1 MKYARIIN
9 GIAIDVRAESPDGCF
24 TPEIAAE
31 FVEIPDN
38 VQDHWILTGTEWAA
52 PVIPEPVVVEPLI
65 PIISPVEFKLL
76 FTPQERLAIKAARS
90 TDDII
95 DDFFTILDDTR
106 LTAVNLNLESNKAV
120 MEYLQSK
127 GLITAE
133 RKEEI
138 MTGIIK

>member
-9 GIAIDVRAESPDGCF
+9 GIAVDVRTDSPEGVF

-38 VQDHWILTGTEWAA
+38 VEDHWILTGTDWNA
-52 PVIPEPVVVEPLI
+52 PVIPEPVVEEPLI

-76 FTPQERLAIKAARS
+76 FTPQERLAIKAEQAN
-90 TDDII
+90 DE
-95 DDFFTILDDTR
+95 ILDDLFSILDDPR
-106 LTAVNLNLESNKAV
+106 LKEINLNLESNKAV

-127 GLITAE
+127 GLITAG
-133 RKEEI
+133 RKAEI
-138 MTGIIK
+138 MTGILK

>member
-9 GIAIDVRAESPDGCF
+9 GIAVDVRTESPDGCF
-24 TPEIAAE
+24 TPEIVEE

-38 VQDHWILTGTEWAA
+38 VEAHWILTGTEWAA
-52 PVIPEPVVVEPLI
+52 PVIPEPVVAGPLI

-76 FTPQERLAIKAARS
+76 FTPQERLAIKAARA

-95 DDFFTILDDTR
+95 DDLFTILDDPR
-106 LTAVNLNLESNKAV
+106 LTVVNLNLDSNKDAV
-120 MEYLQSK
+120 AYLQSK

-138 MTGIIK
+138 MTGVLK

>member
-38 VQDHWILTGTEWAA
+38 VKDHWILTGTEWAA
-52 PVIPEPVVVEPLI
+52 PVIQEPVVVEPLI

-76 FTPQERLAIKAARS
+76 FTPQERLAIKAEQAN
-90 TDDII
+90 DQ
-95 DDFFTILDDTR
+95 ILDDLFSILGDPR
-106 LTAVNLNLESNKAV
+106 LKEINLNLQSNKAV
-120 MEYLQSK
+120 MEYLQSN

-133 RKEEI
+133 RKAEI
-138 MTGIIK
+138 MTGILK

>member
-1 MKYARIIN
+1 MKYARIVN
-9 GIAIDVRAESPDGCF
+9 GIAVDVRTESPGGCF
-24 TPEIAAE
+24 TPDVVEE
-31 FVEIPDN
+31 FVNVPDN
-38 VQDHWILTGTEWAA
+38 VEEHWILTGTDWNA

-95 DDFFTILDDTR
+95 DDLFTILDDPR
-106 LTAVNLNLESNKAV
+106 LTVVNLNLDSNKNAV
-120 MEYLQSK
+120 AYLHSK

-138 MTGIIK
+138 MTGVLK

>member
-9 GIAIDVRAESPDGCF
+9 GIAIDVRAVSPDGCF

-38 VQDHWILTGTEWAA
+38 VEDHWILTGTEWAA

-95 DDFFTILDDTR
+95 DDLFTILDDHR
-106 LTAVNLNLESNKAV
+106 LTVVNLNLDSNKNAV
-120 MEYLQSK
+120 AYLHSK
-127 GLITAE
+127 GLITAD
-133 RKEEI
+133 RKAEI
-138 MTGIIK
+138 MTGILK